1 MPIEYWQG
9 EDKFF
14 RENLP
19 KLTIPTL
26 ILWGRQDKL
35 IPAEAAELFK
45 QAVPGAKAIIYDN
58 GGHIIQEDLADQSAA
73 DVRAFLTAPVATTP

>member
-1 MPIEYWQG
+1 MPVEYWLG

-19 KLTIPTL
+19 KLSIPTL

-45 QAVPGAKAIIYDN
+45 QMIPGAQAIIYDD
-58 GGHIIQEDLADQSAA
+58 GGHVLQEDLAERSAA
-73 DVRAFLTAPVATTP
+73 DVRAFLTAPAAP